1 MTAEAVTTYLSVQ
14 DVAARATAEG
24 QRMDARTMTSYV
36 RQGYAPPHAVEIG
49 LSVPTKGW
57 SPDLIDQWLQERAL
71 RAEARAAR
79 HQAKEARE
87 AGRNAIAARREAKAR
102 STEDQVKAL
111 HAVVHAPVEPQRFLS
126 VKDICDRFGITSGG
140 FQRLRRPPETQRQT
154 SYVPAP
160 DVEVGMTHA
169 RPIQGWSAETV
180 ERWEAE
186 RAARR
191 SSWSVEAKAQWEAE
205 RSKTR
210 AAQTERRVK
219 QA

>member
-1 MTAEAVTTYLSVQ
+1 VTGEAVTTYLSVQ
-14 DVAARATAEG
+14 DIAARATAVG
-24 QRMDARTMTSYV
+24 QRMDPRTMVSYV

-49 LSVPTKGW
+49 LSAPTKGW
-57 SPDLIDQWLQERAL
+57 SPDLIDQWLQQRAL
-71 RAEARAAR
+71 RAEARTAR

-87 AGRNAIAARREAKAR
+87 VGKKALAARRETKAER
-102 STEDQVKAL
+102 AEDQVKAL

-126 VKDICDRFGITSGG
+126 VKDICDRFAITTGG
-140 FQRLRRPPETQRQT
+140 FQRLRRPPATQRQT

-169 RPIQGWSAETV
+169 RPVQGWSAETV

-191 SSWSVEAKAQWEAE
+191 SSWSVEARAQWEAE

-210 AAQTERRVK
+210 AAQTEKRVK